1 MEESKLYS
9 SDFIFMTILI
19 FLLSITIINF
29 IYQNKKYKNYKSND
43 LKIIYI
49 DLYNPNNNFEYK
61 IGIEKLEEVLV
72 KIREGMVLYGIKFG
86 IENNINTLSIIEIS
100 KKDVSNSNVYNNYNQ
115 LKIVC
120 LDGKERTVIVY

>member
-1 MEESKLYS
+1 MYS

-72 KIREGMVLYGIKFG
+72 KIREGMVLYGIKFD